1 MKGMNQVSHTLND
14 LAKLLEVVRDTL
26 SEVIEKLKQLALE
39 QAE

>member
-1 MKGMNQVSHTLND
+1 MKGMNRVSHTLNEIV
-14 LAKLLEVVRDTL
+14 KLLEAVRDTL